1 MACHL
6 RRARTFRLLPAV
18 AALIILLTILT
29 DRALAQVAGA
39 NLDGVITDDSGAVLP
54 GVTVT
59 IRNQA
64 NGATLVVTT
73 SVEGVYRAVA
83 LPPATYEISA
93 ELPGFGPLR

>member
-6 RRARTFRLLPAV
+6 RRARTCKLLPAV
-18 AALIILLTILT
+18 AALIISLTILT

-59 IRNQA
+59 IRN
-64 NGATLVVTT
+64 
-73 SVEGVYRAVA
+73 
-83 LPPATYEISA
+83 
-93 ELPGFGPLR
+93 